1 MHPLG
6 GNSEWVSATQ
16 TISLWE
22 SEWEKGMGK
31 KSIAEETFL
40 WAPKEDDVRCSNIT
54 SYMEWLKS
62 DKGLSFEDYNSLWEW
77 SVTEIEDFWQSIWE
91 YLEIKTSKS
100 YTKILSERKMPGA
113 NWFVGSELN
122 YAEHVFRHM
131 SSERPALMFQSEFQ
145 PLIEISWNELY
156 QKVSSMAASLRNMG
170 VQNGDRVVSY
180 HRLSGLCQYRR
191 CMVQLFTRFWHPQRN
206 RSFQTDKTKSY
217 FCSGWLSVRWENF
230 RRSWKNS

>member
-1 MHPLG
+1 
-6 GNSEWVSATQ
+6 
-16 TISLWE
+16 
-22 SEWEKGMGK
+22 MGK

-54 SYMEWLKS
+54 RYMEWLKS

-100 YTKILSERKMPGA
+100 YTKVLSERKMPGA

-122 YAEHVFRHM
+122 YAEHVFRNM
-131 SSERPALMFQSEFQ
+131 SSERPALIFQSEFQ

-180 HRLSGLCQYRR
+180 MPNIPQAIIAFLACASIGAVWSSCSPDFGIRSVIDRFKQIKPKVIFAVDGYQYGG
-191 CMVQLFTRFWHPQRN
+191 
-206 RSFQTDKTKSY
+206 KT
-217 FCSGWLSVRWENF
+217 FDVRG
-230 RRSWKNS
+230 K